1 MQDSIVTIWT
11 SKRYYKGKKEGRNM
25 EIAGVACQ
33 KNGDILNVI
42 IEGDIDHHS
51 AKFIR
56 ETIDRE
62 IFLAR
67 PHVMI
72 LELSQV
78 DFMDSSGLG
87 LILGRYTRMREV
99 GGMLKLSNPTPQ
111 TVKIL
116 ALAGV
121 DKLIPVIT
129 QKTEEVK
136 S

>member
-1 MQDSIVTIWT
+1 
-11 SKRYYKGKKEGRNM
+11 M
-25 EIAGVACQ
+25 EIAGVTCQ
-33 KNGDILNVI
+33 KKDDVLYVVI
-42 IEGDIDHHS
+42 DGDIDHHS
-51 AKFIR
+51 AKYIR

-67 PHVMI
+67 PHAMV
-72 LELSQV
+72 LELSRV

-87 LILGRYTRMREV
+87 LILGRYTRMREI
-99 GGMLKLSNPTPQ
+99 GGVLKLSNPTPQ

-121 DKLIPVIT
+121 DKLIPVISGE
-129 QKTEEVK
+129 KTKQEVVK

>member
-1 MQDSIVTIWT
+1 
-11 SKRYYKGKKEGRNM
+11 M

-33 KNGDILNVI
+33 KKEDTLYVVI
-42 IEGDIDHHS
+42 DGDIDHHS
-51 AKFIR
+51 AKYIR
-56 ETIDRE
+56 EAIDRE
-62 IFLAR
+62 IFYTR

-72 LELSQV
+72 LELSRV

-87 LILGRYTRMREV
+87 LILGRYTRMREI
-99 GGMLKLSNPTPQ
+99 GGILKLSSPTPQ

-129 QKTEEVK
+129 PEQSKQEVIK
-136 S
+136 Q

>member
-1 MQDSIVTIWT
+1 
-11 SKRYYKGKKEGRNM
+11 M